1 MTPVKVMA
9 SRPAIICL
17 FIETNPMLEAQDLGA
32 RRGDRALFSGLDF
45 TVPAA
50 QALLVTG
57 ANGSG
62 KTTLLRIVA
71 GLAQPASGTL
81 SWRGHGIAAHAV
93 AMRAEALYIGH
104 APALKD
110 EMTAEE
116 NLASLASLHGAAADH
131 DAVRAALAAW
141 ALDPQRSLPARALS
155 QGQRRRVGLARLRL
169 SRRPLWI
176 LDEPTAALD
185 GAGVAMFEGVLE
197 AHLAEGGSAVI
208 ATHHELVL
216 AGRSPPTLRLQ

>member
-1 MTPVKVMA
+1 
-9 SRPAIICL
+9 
-17 FIETNPMLEAQDLGA
+17 MLEAQDLGA
-32 RRGDRALFSGLDF
+32 RRGDRALFSGLGF

-50 QALLVTG
+50 QALLITG

-62 KTTLLRIVA
+62 KTTLLRVIA
-71 GLAQPASGTL
+71 GLAQPVSGTL
-81 SWRGHGIAAHAV
+81 SWRGSDIGTHAA

-116 NLASLASLHGAAADH
+116 NLASLVSLHGAAVELE
-131 DAVRAALAAW
+131 AVRAALAAW
-141 ALDPQRSLPARALS
+141 SLGPQRSLPTRALS

-169 SRRPLWI
+169 LRRPLWI

-185 GAGVAMFEGVLE
+185 AAGVAMLQSVLE

-216 AGRSPPTLRLQ
+216 AGRIPPSLRLR